1 MQASI
6 RTDISEKLSRQA
18 LSGST
23 GGPSRK
29 SKCFGDGDRQ
39 SEQERTTRAA
49 NQPGEEEQNGSRDRP
64 SAQGDRPDRSVEPSR
79 KQEQTG
85 TGGDRQTRGQ
95 ENVTHR
101 PSKGIEKTDDRG
113 SRSNYQEMLVFNT
126 QAEGNRRSSSLHTQP
141 SQCMQVTADRKAQP
155 PDSYARIPEMSVPP
169 AKGHA
174 MAPQIPEMSVPP
186 AQGHAV
192 APQGPAQ
199 IHPKTHTGNAGS
211 MEMHKYNKYPIPAHV
226 AQLLQVPDVI
236 DKFKAKLMDKQCLVD
251 CQSVPGGFIM
261 IKEDSREEDVS
272 STLRE
277 LLHQEVIEVGEDD
290 QDVEKALNSLRE
302 KYAGKVSCVSEEGRW
317 NICVTA
323 DIKEDIHGEVEKLQQ
338 AQCLVPLPLYAA
350 ELLALDIDRVHGD
363 IKRDVDSSVR
373 VNITDGEGK
382 QGVELSSARK
392 FIKQAVQW
400 MHDFVLELEITNRAL
415 SVSEALFFQD
425 LEGQNMI
432 QKVEGGE
439 FCRIDAVV
447 DEDWSGLCATSPSGQ
462 RLLVC
467 RDAMAATDCDCIVL
481 PLWKGQT
488 EWTPLQRWI
497 LRRSLLS
504 ENITSYQEWCQE
516 NPISLLG
523 SADFQG
529 KTIIIVPVPAWEDG
543 AAKEKEKITNFYKQA
558 FEMCGKN
565 QHSVGVCAKQCA
577 KQSPSIS
584 FRKSLTALLCAVWE
598 TFSTQDPPSTTCKTV
613 VMYTDSAQEAKVT
626 CQAVTQG
633 LPQGWRVK
641 PPRAPR
647 PRSGKGIIEVCLG
660 EIQKTKAD
668 VIVNST
674 NRKLICD
681 QGAVEKAIGETA
693 GPEMYKACRELYPQG
708 IPENGLAITNSFRME
723 NAKRIYHIALSQDI
737 FDGDKQRV
745 LLYNLRQVILHCL
758 VKASLEEH
766 ATIAFPTLG
775 SGMLQYPCDV
785 VASTM
790 FSTIHTFFTEMPHTT
805 LQKVIIVVFPKNLP
819 AIQAFKMEE
828 ISRLYTFSTEEKR
841 ATYEMQMNLKSHKIQ
856 VIHGN
861 VFQEPWVSDFCV
873 HGKLASERGESPS
886 KVQGCQ
892 SIVVDTREDYRKYV
906 RTALLRART
915 VQIAADTLRSETLTD
930 LALALESVLS
940 QDKQGHC
947 LVSVVFS
954 DEEKAMKFQQ
964 SFKDVEC
971 GHVVPGEGKR
981 NRGQMFVCSY
991 KGGEEMARK
1000 IEEFEVSPRYKEL
1013 LKVYRESGAD
1023 QAQKEGENERGDNKE
1038 PDQVSISLPK
1048 SFLENVNL
1056 AQILKVQFTRAER
1069 EGMTNISVRLTDLVN
1084 TAKALAE
1091 GIGNKP
1097 FEKESGGSEKVSGP
1111 GEESESTD
1119 GWERN
1124 LDEFQVEALKYL
1136 LREEFDQTF
1145 DMKKNQDGV
1154 LLTFKGASSRAL
1166 ENQVDSL
1173 RREDVQLNPEEVA
1186 KLDDIVDVRSEG
1198 VEAFVRTVR
1207 NMDKATVFAL
1217 DYTAMSK
1224 AKHLVN
1230 VRAGRVKVTA
1240 RSRRRFETG
1249 NSGPPDQ
1256 ATPQTG
1262 GMLHG
1267 AGSDVQTKIFTT
1279 PSGVKVSVYK
1289 TDITK
1294 LPVDAIVNAANE
1306 HLAHG
1311 GGVAYYIS
1319 KAAGFAL
1326 EEEGREHLRKHGDLI
1341 VTDVVATTAG
1351 SLPCQKVL
1359 HAVGPRWV
1367 SYQDKAQCQQLL
1379 VDTVFNCLYKAHSL
1393 GFTSLALPSIS
1404 AAIFGVPQPI
1414 CAQSYLSAVKKFDT
1428 IHGHSTPLKEIH
1440 FVDINDGMT
1449 SVIQSTFSADWSV
1462 PASSTPGNQGV
1473 EAAAGVRNRQEESS
1487 RPVHSL
1493 PAASQENRLDMLPKE
1508 GPRPRQGPESGN
1520 QGQPPGHTAG
1530 LQDEPAG
1537 FPCLTERWSEKE
1549 NQVQVVFKDRDLT
1562 LIFQK
1567 QSVTD
1572 IETESV
1578 ILWQDVQNIMRD
1590 NIWKQF
1596 VKKLSP
1602 QAKTRTHMINKEMS
1616 TADKTYTF
1624 RTTNKQYV
1632 FIVTSSRGSC
1642 GEEKIRDFVEQAFN
1656 RVDLD
1661 KTSVAI
1667 PRKQKEEKA
1676 KKELQLCEIEIS
1688 KNIELISGAL
1698 RLQNEKKATVAAFY
1712 RPPSRTD
1719 EAYTTATRLELQQL
1733 RRKVKQGILIIG
1745 GDFNTPDIDWN
1756 MLSIAGN
1763 QYPIHV
1769 NQTLLD
1775 FVADSNMEQQVDFPT
1790 RQKKT
1795 LELILTTHPSL
1806 KTRCKALPSVG
1817 NSDHDVVLYDTSL
1830 RPFRPKPPKRKIL
1843 LWKKA
1848 NVHTIRKDMEEY
1860 AQTFDIDTSKPD
1872 ALETAWRGFSERVQ
1886 KTINKNVPSKTTQG
1900 RYSYPWIDT
1909 SLRRAIR
1916 RKQRAHTK
1924 ARDTGKKRDQDRY
1937 KRLQQEVKDN
1947 IKKASHHYLDTVVT
1961 DDFKTNSKKLWA
1973 YVKSKGQ
1980 ESQGVSPLKNTEGYL
1995 KSDNCSKA
2003 EILNNQF
2010 KSVFTEEDLSHMP
2023 DKGDSP
2029 YQAMDDITV
2038 TEKGVQTLL
2047 RNLQPNKA
2055 TGPDS
2060 IPAFILKAVKNYAER
2075 ANRSIREIH
2084 VGEPDLDI
2092 LRFMGD
2098 KVKTLIGIDQSLLD
2112 QKKSQPSSSQS
2123 ASPASSTAHS
2133 PDPCSI
2139 CHSEPDNPKA
2149 LTCGHVFC
2157 TSCIDQW
2164 FQTKPTCPTCNSIQ
2178 GTVRGDQPK
2187 DGIMGM
2193 KYSSFSACDG
2203 FPQGMYTVDY
2213 WFPSGKQKENH
2224 PNPGKWYNST
2234 RRIAF
2239 LPDTAEGR
2247 KVLMLLKVAFDRRLI
2262 FTVGKS
2268 ATTDSVGIIWNDIHH
2283 KTLCSGGAESHGYPD
2298 PTYLTRVQEELAAKG
2313 VTEKDLTNVQH
2324 DFIANPAKVQSQY
2337 RYDFSDYFGT
2347 PV

>member
-1 MQASI
+1 
-6 RTDISEKLSRQA
+6 
-18 LSGST
+18 
-23 GGPSRK
+23 
-29 SKCFGDGDRQ
+29 
-39 SEQERTTRAA
+39 
-49 NQPGEEEQNGSRDRP
+49 
-64 SAQGDRPDRSVEPSR
+64 
-79 KQEQTG
+79 
-85 TGGDRQTRGQ
+85 
-95 ENVTHR
+95 
-101 PSKGIEKTDDRG
+101 
-113 SRSNYQEMLVFNT
+113 
-126 QAEGNRRSSSLHTQP
+126 
-141 SQCMQVTADRKAQP
+141 
-155 PDSYARIPEMSVPP
+155 
-169 AKGHA
+169 
-174 MAPQIPEMSVPP
+174 
-186 AQGHAV
+186 
-192 APQGPAQ
+192 
-199 IHPKTHTGNAGS
+199 
-211 MEMHKYNKYPIPAHV
+211 
-226 AQLLQVPDVI
+226 
-236 DKFKAKLMDKQCLVD
+236 
-251 CQSVPGGFIM
+251 
-261 IKEDSREEDVS
+261 
-272 STLRE
+272 
-277 LLHQEVIEVGEDD
+277 
-290 QDVEKALNSLRE
+290 
-302 KYAGKVSCVSEEGRW
+302 
-317 NICVTA
+317 
-323 DIKEDIHGEVEKLQQ
+323 
-338 AQCLVPLPLYAA
+338 
-350 ELLALDIDRVHGD
+350 
-363 IKRDVDSSVR
+363 
-373 VNITDGEGK
+373 
-382 QGVELSSARK
+382 
-392 FIKQAVQW
+392 
-400 MHDFVLELEITNRAL
+400 
-415 SVSEALFFQD
+415 
-425 LEGQNMI
+425 
-432 QKVEGGE
+432 
-439 FCRIDAVV
+439 
-447 DEDWSGLCATSPSGQ
+447 
-462 RLLVC
+462 
-467 RDAMAATDCDCIVL
+467 
-481 PLWKGQT
+481 
-488 EWTPLQRWI
+488 
-497 LRRSLLS
+497 
-504 ENITSYQEWCQE
+504 
-516 NPISLLG
+516 
-523 SADFQG
+523 
-529 KTIIIVPVPAWEDG
+529 
-543 AAKEKEKITNFYKQA
+543 
-558 FEMCGKN
+558 
-565 QHSVGVCAKQCA
+565 
-577 KQSPSIS
+577 
-584 FRKSLTALLCAVWE
+584 
-598 TFSTQDPPSTTCKTV
+598 
-613 VMYTDSAQEAKVT
+613 
-626 CQAVTQG
+626 
-633 LPQGWRVK
+633 
-641 PPRAPR
+641 
-647 PRSGKGIIEVCLG
+647 
-660 EIQKTKAD
+660 
-668 VIVNST
+668 
-674 NRKLICD
+674 
-681 QGAVEKAIGETA
+681 
-693 GPEMYKACRELYPQG
+693 
-708 IPENGLAITNSFRME
+708 
-723 NAKRIYHIALSQDI
+723 
-737 FDGDKQRV
+737 
-745 LLYNLRQVILHCL
+745 
-758 VKASLEEH
+758 
-766 ATIAFPTLG
+766 
-775 SGMLQYPCDV
+775 
-785 VASTM
+785 
-790 FSTIHTFFTEMPHTT
+790 
-805 LQKVIIVVFPKNLP
+805 
-819 AIQAFKMEE
+819 MEE

-861 VFQEPWVSDFCV
+861 VFQKLWVSDVCV

-886 KVQGCQ
+886 NVQGYW
-892 SIVVDTREDYRKYV
+892 SIVVDSGKATRKDYRKYV
-906 RTALLRART
+906 RAALLDART

-930 LALALESVLS
+930 LGSALESVLS
-940 QDKQGHC
+940 HDKQGHC
-947 LVSVVFS
+947 LVSVIFS

-964 SFKDVEC
+964 SFKDVDS
-971 GHVVPGEGKR
+971 GHVVPGEGKK

-991 KGGEEMARK
+991 KGGEEIARK

-1023 QAQKEGENERGDNKE
+1023 QTQKEGKNERGDNKE

-1048 SFLENVNL
+1048 SFLENVDL
-1056 AQILKVQFTRAER
+1056 AQIQ
-1069 EGMTNISVRLTDLVN
+1069 
-1084 TAKALAE
+1084 
-1091 GIGNKP
+1091 P

-1111 GEESESTD
+1111 GEESQSTD

-1145 DMKKNQDGV
+1145 DVKKNQDGV

-1166 ENQVDSL
+1166 EKQVDSL

-1186 KLDDIVDVRSEG
+1186 KLGDIVDVRSEG

-1217 DYTAMSK
+1217 DVTAIYK

-1262 GMLHG
+1262 GMSHG

-1294 LPVDAIVNAANE
+1294 LHVDAIVNAANE

-1319 KAAGFAL
+1319 EAAGFAL
-1326 EEEGREHLRKHGDLI
+1326 EEEGREHLRKHGDLK
-1341 VTDVVATTAG
+1341 VTEVVATTAG

-1359 HAVGPRWV
+1359 HAVGPRWE

-1379 VDTVFNCLYKAHSL
+1379 VDTVFNCLHKAHIL
-1393 GFTSLALPSIS
+1393 GFSSLALPSIS

-1428 IHGHSTPLKEIH
+1428 IHGHTTPLKEIH

-1473 EAAAGVRNRQEESS
+1473 EAAAGVRNQQEESS

-1493 PAASQENRLDMLPKE
+1493 PAASQENRLDMLSKE

-1537 FPCLTERWSEKE
+1537 FPCLTEWGPEKE
-1549 NQVQVVFKDRDLT
+1549 YQLQVAFKDRDLT

-1745 GDFNTPDIDWN
+1745 GDFNTPEIDWN

-1795 LELILTTHPSL
+1795 LDLILTTHPSL

-1848 NVHTIRKDMEEY
+1848 NVHAIRKDMEEY

-1872 ALETAWRGFSERVQ
+1872 ALETAWCGFSERVQ

-1924 ARDTGKKRDQDRY
+1924 ARKTGKKRDQDR
-1937 KRLQQEVKDN
+1937 
-1947 IKKASHHYLDTVVT
+1947 
-1961 DDFKTNSKKLWA
+1961 
-1973 YVKSKGQ
+1973 
-1980 ESQGVSPLKNTEGYL
+1980 
-1995 KSDNCSKA
+1995 
-2003 EILNNQF
+2003 
-2010 KSVFTEEDLSHMP
+2010 
-2023 DKGDSP
+2023 
-2029 YQAMDDITV
+2029 
-2038 TEKGVQTLL
+2038 
-2047 RNLQPNKA
+2047 
-2055 TGPDS
+2055 
-2060 IPAFILKAVKNYAER
+2060 AVKNYAER
-2075 ANRSIREIH
+2075 ANRSIKEIH

-2098 KVKTLIGIDQSLLD
+2098 NVKTLIGIDQSLLD
-2112 QKKSQPSSSQS
+2112 QQKSQPSSSQS

-2139 CHSEPDNPKA
+2139 CYGKLYNPKA
-2149 LTCGHVFC
+2149 LMCGHVFC
-2157 TSCIDQW
+2157 TPCIDQW

-2178 GTVRGDQPK
+2178 GTVRGDQPE
-2187 DGIMGM
+2187 DGTMGM
-2193 KYSSFSACDG
+2193 TYGCYDRCSGFSSGA
-2203 FPQGMYTVDY
+2203 YTVHY
-2213 WFPSGKQKENH
+2213 YFPFGYQKENH

-2324 DFIANPAKVQSQY
+2324 DFIANPAKVQS
-2337 RYDFSDYFGT
+2337 RDPKGIAISFFHRRPDRVVAVNTALKTVSTVGRLWDTEDRVRRNLASTRRRGARREFLCGSRRRGLLIA
-2347 PV
+2347 